1 MLMLFISSV
10 GGSDTQTMVNLPT
23 APEARLVI
31 AAIGEAGEGKS
42 TLLNLILNSPGG
54 GEGGGDGGKVFF
66 DVSDEPEACTTS
78 PTYRS
83 EQEIIHFRIK
93 FPSIHFTL
101 KRDLIRDVFKV
112 EKKCGTFQN
121 NAISLKIWLYI
132 QH

>member
-54 GEGGGDGGKVFF
+54 GEGGGGKVFF

-83 EQEIIHFRIK
+83 DFVINKSDYTEA
-93 FPSIHFTL
+93 
-101 KRDLIRDVFKV
+101 DLARNVKHDL
-112 EKKCGTFQN
+112 T
-121 NAISLKIWLYI
+121 
-132 QH
+132 